1 MARRGVP
8 VAVEGATV
16 KPGALIA
23 AARERHGLVLK
34 EVASALGLSVPF
46 IHDVCHDNRT
56 LAKRF
61 WKPLV
66 KLLPSLT
73 LRDLAEATVDA
84 GPVEIDPRDLTPR
97 QRKALVDAL
106 LADVERGG

>member
-1 MARRGVP
+1 M
-8 VAVEGATV
+8 
-16 KPGALIA
+16 KPGSLIA
-23 AARERHGLVLK
+23 AARANHGVSLK
-34 EVASALGLSVPF
+34 VIAIELNLSVQF
-46 IHDVCHDNRT
+46 VHDVCHDNRP

-84 GPVEIDPRDLTPR
+84 GPVEIDPRELTPR
-97 QRKALVDAL
+97 QRKVLVDAL
-106 LADVERGG
+106 LADVERAR